1 MGKLSVSMGHFPVC
15 YVNHN
20 QRVIR
25 LEPADEGGLVG
36 IFVRLQIQVKHPS
49 ILLFIMVGY
58 TACPVITKPQ
68 VSNLVTFQN
77 ILPSFLMYLQIP
89 LVDCHAATKH
99 GIHLL

>member
-1 MGKLSVSMGHFPVC
+1 MGKSSVSMGHFPVC

-58 TACPVITKPQ
+58 TASPVITKPQ

-89 LVDCHAATKH
+89 PC
-99 GIHLL
+99 